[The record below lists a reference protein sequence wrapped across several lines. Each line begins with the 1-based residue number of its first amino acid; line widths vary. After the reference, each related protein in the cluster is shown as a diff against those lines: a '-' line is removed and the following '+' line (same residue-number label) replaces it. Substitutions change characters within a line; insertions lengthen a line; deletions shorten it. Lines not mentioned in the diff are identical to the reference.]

1 MPRAFLFDIGN
12 VLCSFDFSPMLTT
25 MRARSQ
31 NLAADPFDQFAAVKD
46 AFESGGSTDE
56 EFVAAVCSEIQ
67 FDGTHREFIELWNNI
82 FTENP
87 PMTAVVESLAAA
99 GHPLY
104 LLSNTNGLHL
114 DHLRAEFPVFEHFDG
129 GIYSHLANSIKPEE
143 KIYHAA
149 FETYQ
154 LDPADTLYID
164 DLPANIETGN
174 RLGLISH
181 QYDLNDHDAFLDWL
195 EKEKKG

>member
-12 VLCSFDFSPMLTT
+12 VLCGFDFGPMLAT

-31 NLAADPFDQFAAVKD
+31 NLAADPFDQFSAVKD

-56 EFVAAVCSEIQ
+56 EFVAAVCDEIR
-67 FDGTHREFIELWNNI
+67 FDGEHGEFIELWNDI
-82 FTENP
+82 FTENA
-87 PMTAVVESLAAA
+87 PMTKVVESLAAA

-114 DHLRAEFPVFEHFDG
+114 DHLRAEFPVFKHFDG
-129 GIYSHLANSIKPEE
+129 GIYSHLAKSIKPEE
-143 KIYHAA
+143 KIYQTA

-154 LDPADTLYID
+154 LNPAETLYID
-164 DLPANIETGN
+164 DLSANIETGK

-181 QYDLNDHDAFLDWL
+181 QYDLNDHDTFLEWL
-195 EKEKKG
+195 EVEKEG